1 MPYNRFDESS
11 IEDFGKKLEGN
22 SLRDLNIDSIS
33 KKKDK
38 GGFNKIVEAEY
49 FKIPNNNEQ
58 APDFSEVGI
67 ELKVTPLK
75 EIKKKNNSN
84 FRREIKGLSM
94 KERTVLTMIDYEVLV
109 NETWKTN
116 SLKNKAFKILFCFYI
131 WRKETSELDFIF
143 DLVSLWKP
151 NKKDLEII
159 ENDWNII
166 ANKVKTGKAHEIS
179 EGDTLY
185 LGACTKG
192 STAEKSLKKQPYS
205 SLKAKARAFSFKQSY
220 MNMVYEELLQ
230 KKDLNLVSIKDEHET
245 LEETLRNIFKPFIGK
260 TAFEIEQ
267 FFNMTVDTMKNQLPK
282 QYYSML
288 SNKIL
293 GVDSEKIE
301 EFKKAGVTLKT
312 VRVDRSGL
320 PLESISFPTFKF
332 LELVEENEWEDSQ
345 LFNYLIENK
354 FFFVVYEITTGTK
367 KEFRKL
373 DSFEQRKFLKLK
385 KIKLW
390 GIPSAG
396 LDKMEELWN
405 ETKRVIN
412 EGVIINKVGTRNFN
426 NLPSSSFNGVGHVR
440 PHAKNGNDTYPLP
453 DGREMPKQCFWF
465 NAEYIKDEI
474 VLKKK

>member
-1 MPYNRFDESS
+1 MPYNKFNPIS
-11 IEDFGKKLEGN
+11 IENFGKKLEGN

-38 GGFNKIVEAEY
+38 GGFNKIVEADY

-75 EIKKKNNSN
+75 EVKKKNTPI
-84 FRREIKGLSM
+84 FLREKKGLSM
-94 KERTVLTMIDYEVLV
+94 KERTVLTKINYMMLI
-109 NETWKTN
+109 NETWETN
-116 SLKNKAFKILFCFYI
+116 SLKYKAFKILFCFYI
-131 WRKETSELDFIF
+131 WKKDISQLDFIF
-143 DLVSLWKP
+143 DLVSLWEP
-151 NKKDLEII
+151 NKRDLEII
-159 ENDWNII
+159 EQDWNTIV
-166 ANKVKTGKAHEIS
+166 NKIKDGKAHEIS

-192 STAEKSLKKQPYS
+192 DTAEKSLTDQPFS
-205 SLKAKARAFSFKQSY
+205 SVKAKSRAFSFKRSY
-220 MNMVYEELLQ
+220 MDMIYEELLQ
-230 KKDLNLVSIKDEHET
+230 KKTLALTSIKDEHET
-245 LEETLRNIFKPFIGK
+245 LEKTLENIFKPFIGK

-267 FFNMTVDTMKNQLPK
+267 HFNMNIDSNKKSLPK

-312 VRVDRSGL
+312 TRVDKNGL

-332 LELVEENEWEDSQ
+332 LELVEEKEWEESQ

-354 FFFVVYEITTGTK
+354 FFFVVYEITTDTK
-367 KEFRKL
+367 KQFKEL
-373 DSFEQRKFLKLK
+373 DSLEQRKFLKLK

-390 GIPSAG
+390 GIPATG

-405 ETKRVIN
+405 ETKKVLQ
-412 EGVIINKVGTRNFN
+412 EGVIINKVGNRNFN
-426 NLPSSSFNGVGHVR
+426 NLPNSSFNGVGHVR
-440 PHAKNGNDTYPLP
+440 PHAKDSSDTYPLP

-474 VLKKK
+474 IKN

>member
-1 MPYNRFDESS
+1 MPYNRFNPIS
-11 IEDFGKKLEGN
+11 IENFGKKLEGN
-22 SLRDLNIDSIS
+22 SLRDLDIESIS

-38 GGFNKIVEAEY
+38 GGFNKIVEADY

-75 EIKKKNNSN
+75 EVKKKNTSM
-84 FRREIKGLSM
+84 FLREKKGLSM
-94 KERTVLTMIDYEVLV
+94 KERTVLTMIDYVSLAK
-109 NETWKTN
+109 ETWETN
-116 SLKNKAFKILFCFYI
+116 SLKYKAFKILFCFYI
-131 WRKETSELDFIF
+131 WKKEISQLDFIF
-143 DLVSLWKP
+143 DLVSLWEP
-151 NKKDLEII
+151 NKRDLEII
-159 ENDWNII
+159 EQDWKTIV
-166 ANKVKTGKAHEIS
+166 NKIKDGKAHEIS

-192 STAEKSLKKQPYS
+192 ATAEKSLTKQPFS
-205 SLKAKARAFSFKQSY
+205 SVKAKSRAFSFKRSY
-220 MNMVYEELLQ
+220 MDMIYEELLQ
-230 KKDLNLVSIKDEHET
+230 KKTLALTSIKDEHET
-245 LEETLRNIFKPFIGK
+245 LEKTLENIFKPFIGK

-267 FFNMTVDTMKNQLPK
+267 HFNMNIDYNKKSLPK

-312 VRVDRSGL
+312 TRVDKNGL

-332 LELVEENEWEDSQ
+332 LELVEEKEWEESQ

-354 FFFVVYEITTGTK
+354 FFFVVYEITTETK
-367 KEFRKL
+367 KQFKEL
-373 DSFEQRKFLKLK
+373 DGLEQRKFLKLK
-385 KIKLW
+385 KVKLW
-390 GIPSAG
+390 GIPATG

-405 ETKRVIN
+405 ETKKVLQ
-412 EGVIINKVGTRNFN
+412 EGVVITKVGNRNFN
-426 NLPSSSFNGVGHVR
+426 NLPNSSFNGIGHVR
-440 PHAKNGNDTYPLP
+440 PHAKDSSDTYPLP

-474 VLKKK
+474 IKN